1 MEKEVNQPQTI
12 VKSSNRMPNPLV
24 FGAVFVV
31 LAGMGVGYFF
41 SQQGKVGGITNKIE
55 VAPGAVV
62 KENEA
67 GLDDEKTFKDEA
79 TGVLKEGGI
88 EGEGSHHLER
98 DGGESQNVY
107 LTSSV
112 IDLDDFTE
120 EKVTVWGETNKGQ
133 KAGWLMDV
141 GKIRIIE

>member
-1 MEKEVNQPQTI
+1 MEPQINQPQPRLGG
-12 VKSSNRMPNPLV
+12 KMPRPMII
-24 FGAVFVV
+24 GVV
-31 LAGMGVGYFF
+31 LVILAGVGMGYFF
-41 SQQGKVGGITNKIE
+41 SQQGRVGGLTNKIE

-62 KENEA
+62 KEKEA

-79 TGVLKEGGI
+79 TGVLKEGGV

-98 DGGESQNVY
+98 EGGESQNVY

-112 IDLDDFTE
+112 IDLDDFVG

-141 GKIRIIE
+141 GKIKIIE

>member
-1 MEKEVNQPQTI
+1 MEPQIDQPQPRLGSRIPIPLI
-12 VKSSNRMPNPLV
+12 VGV
-24 FGAVFVV
+24 VVIV
-31 LAGMGVGYFF
+31 LAGIGMGYFF
-41 SQQGKVGGITNKIE
+41 SQQGKIGGITNKIE
-55 VAPGAVV
+55 VAPGATV

-67 GLDDEKTFKDEA
+67 GLDDEKTFRDEA
-79 TGVLKEGGI
+79 TGVLKDGGI

-98 DGGESQNVY
+98 DGGPSQNVY

-112 IDLDDFTE
+112 IDLDDFVG

-141 GKIRIIE
+141 GKIKIIE